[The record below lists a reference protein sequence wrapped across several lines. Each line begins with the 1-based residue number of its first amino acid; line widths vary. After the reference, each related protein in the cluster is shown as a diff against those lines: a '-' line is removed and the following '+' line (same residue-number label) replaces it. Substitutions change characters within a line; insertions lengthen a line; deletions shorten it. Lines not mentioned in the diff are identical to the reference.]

1 MSEYVCITIN
11 PLGVCIIIIL
21 QSGFSVSLG
30 RLNDGDDDNSRLCS
44 RYGAC
49 TPVAF
54 HFTKCSNVYDAI
66 LYSSKFEF
74 WKLRLPP
81 RTLHRYF

>member
-1 MSEYVCITIN
+1 MSEYITIN

-21 QSGFSVSLG
+21 QSGFNVSRG
-30 RLNDGDDDNSRLCS
+30 RLNDGDDDSSRLYS
-44 RYGAC
+44 RHSAC
-49 TPVAF
+49 YPVAF
-54 HFTKCSNVYDAI
+54 HFASSVRMCMTL

-81 RTLHRYF
+81 RNLHRYL